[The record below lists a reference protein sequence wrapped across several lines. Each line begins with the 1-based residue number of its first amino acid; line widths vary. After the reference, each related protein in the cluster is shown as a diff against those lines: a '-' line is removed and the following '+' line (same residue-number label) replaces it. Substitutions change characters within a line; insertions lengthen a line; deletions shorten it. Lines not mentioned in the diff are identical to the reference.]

1 MAQSKPL
8 DLTAAELELIQK
20 PMQRGGESA
29 PLSVPPGTQV
39 PVHLLD
45 PAAADP
51 AAAARAPTLEP
62 PTAGYAPAPES
73 VPGPHPA
80 TPRPGATARKR
91 GR

>member
-1 MAQSKPL
+1 MAQSKPR

-29 PLSVPPGTQV
+29 PLLVPPGTQT

-51 AAAARAPTLEP
+51 ATAARAPTLEP
-62 PTAGYAPAPES
+62 PASASAPGPES

-80 TPRPGATARKR
+80 TPRPGATAKKR